1 MGDIGKIRAHWS
13 GSAPVRGNFADRSPE
28 SVAEVL
34 RHARLLQGYSLP
46 EIAEALHIR
55 EGHLEAIE
63 EGRFEDLPPLV
74 YAQGFVAAYAGFLQ
88 IDKSE
93 MVARFKDEAGSA
105 APVQA
110 TLPRLV
116 LPTLSEDDTPERRM
130 TPSGLMMAG
139 AFVVLLVA
147 YGSWH
152 MMSPSPR
159 AVALEVPP
167 LPERFLEAPPA
178 LPTSALPATPPA
190 PATDT
195 SKVSSITGAAIR
207 QEIYVVP
214 TTPARTGSDHIITLR
229 AKRESWVQ
237 LHNAAGQRVASFVL
251 KAGEGYTLPAGAS
264 QYKLSTGNLATLAF
278 SIDGQTLTLPG
289 LSGREMVLNAETL
302 LARAH

>member
-34 RHARLLQGYSLP
+34 RHARLLQGYSLS
-46 EIAEALHIR
+46 EVAETLHIR

-93 MVARFKDEAGSA
+93 MVARFKDEAGNA
-105 APVQA
+105 APVQTA
-110 TLPRLV
+110 LPRLV
-116 LPTLSEDDTPERRM
+116 LPSLPEDDTPERRM
-130 TPSGLMMAG
+130 TPSGLMMVG
-139 AFVVLLVA
+139 ALVFLLVA

-152 MMSPSPR
+152 MMGPSPR

-167 LPERFLEAPPA
+167 LPERFLEALPA
-178 LPTSALPATPPA
+178 LPTAALPATTPA
-190 PATDT
+190 PAADT
-195 SKVSSITGAAIR
+195 SKVSSITGAAIP

-214 TTPARTGSDHIITLR
+214 ATPARTGSDHIITLR

-302 LARAH
+302 LARAR

>member
-13 GSAPVRGNFADRSPE
+13 GSAPMRGNFADRSPE

-105 APVQA
+105 APVQTA
-110 TLPRLV
+110 LPRLV
-116 LPTLSEDDTPERRM
+116 LPTLPEDDTPERRM

-159 AVALEVPP
+159 ADALEVPP

-178 LPTSALPATPPA
+178 LPTPTLPAPTAA
-190 PATDT
+190 PDT
-195 SKVSSITGAAIR
+195 SKVSSITGNTLR

-214 TTPARTGSDHIITLR
+214 APAAPAATSDHIITLR

-264 QYKLSTGNLATLAF
+264 QYKLSTGNLATLTF
-278 SIDGQTLTLPG
+278 SIDGRALTLPG

-302 LARAH
+302 LARAR